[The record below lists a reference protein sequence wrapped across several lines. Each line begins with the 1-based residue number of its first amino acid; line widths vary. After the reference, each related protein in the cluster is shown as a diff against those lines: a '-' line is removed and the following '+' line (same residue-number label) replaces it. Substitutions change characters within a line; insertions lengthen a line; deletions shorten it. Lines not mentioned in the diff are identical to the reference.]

1 MYIVIILFYVLFL
14 TSNTGRNVT
23 FVGSGVNI
31 KKRTIKNIIEHDKT
45 NIDFNAKIA
54 NYLM

>member
-1 MYIVIILFYVLFL
+1 VYIVIILFYVLFL